1 MEHQKYNGQV
11 IQLEIFE
18 LSGTQYWSG
27 KAEVQHNNART
38 LRFFNVE
45 GIPEKFDS
53 RDEAEQYIVEAAKKL
68 IDVLT

>member
-1 MEHQKYNGQV
+1 
-11 IQLEIFE
+11 
-18 LSGTQYWSG
+18 
-27 KAEVQHNNART
+27 
-38 LRFFNVE
+38 VE